1 MTSRAPPSVY
11 DPGMNPTAR
20 AALLAGIASAAAI
33 TAATVAPWYYQPR
46 TLTRAMQKRW
56 GYGALFEVDT
66 DEPLFALTFDD
77 GPHPPYTDAVLDHLA
92 AHDAKATFFCMGE
105 QVERH
110 PATYARILAE
120 GHEVGN
126 HFWDDRLGVTLTGEE
141 TVTSLERTEALLGDA
156 NPARLVRPASGFV
169 RPEQRRL
176 LDERG
181 YQIVIGSAYTSD
193 ATNPPVSYMKWA
205 LKQMLEPGRIV
216 ILHDGRKHRR
226 RTVDVLPDVL
236 DEAAR
241 LGLRAVTVSDLVKA
255 ART

>member
-1 MTSRAPPSVY
+1 
-11 DPGMNPTAR
+11 MNPTAR
-20 AALLAGIASAAAI
+20 AVLLAGIASAAAV

-77 GPHPPYTDAVLDHLA
+77 GPHPPYTDAVLDALA

-105 QVERH
+105 QIEKH
-110 PATYARILAE
+110 PATFARIVAD
-120 GHEVGN
+120 GHEAAN
-126 HFWDDRLGVTLTGEE
+126 HFWDDRTGVTLTADE
-141 TVTSLERTEALLGDA
+141 TVASLERTEVLLDGTNA
-156 NPARLVRPASGFV
+156 ARLVRPASGFI
-169 RPEQRRL
+169 RAEQRRL

-193 ATNPPVSYMKWA
+193 ATNPPVAYMKWA

-216 ILHDGRKHRR
+216 ILHDGRKHRQ
-226 RTVDVLPDVL
+226 RTVDVLPEVL

-241 LGLRAVTVSDLVKA
+241 LGLRAVTVSELMKA